1 MRRLF
6 GPMGLLV
13 VLLCS
18 EAVSERALKKTAL
31 VLYGE
36 RSDLPVIRAIYFSVL
51 CR

>member
-6 GPMGLLV
+6 GPAGLLV

-18 EAVSERALKKTAL
+18 EAVSEAALKTEL

-36 RSDLPVIRAIYFSVL
+36 RRDLPVIRAIYFSVR

>member
-6 GPMGLLV
+6 GPVGLLV

-18 EAVSERALKKTAL
+18 EAVSEAALKTAL

-36 RSDLPVIRAIYFSVL
+36 RSDLPVMHAIYFSVL

>member
-6 GPMGLLV
+6 GPIGLLV

-18 EAVSERALKKTAL
+18 ESVSKLVLRTAL

-36 RSDLPVIRAIYFSVL
+36 RNDLPVVRAIDFPVL